1 VRVVEGNY
9 DEYQLQLGRKTEEI
23 PGKAGGKDRPKSGKA
38 GQKSEKSPPKSGK
51 QSKKSSKKSGKKRR
65 FPFRKVSDLEDEIFI
80 RETLVQEFQKELAQP
95 ETLRNGDKVRSI
107 TAKIAEEQEA
117 LKTLY
122 EHWNE
127 ATELNW

>member
-1 VRVVEGNY
+1 MKISSSRS
-9 DEYQLQLGRKTEEI
+9 DTLRK
-23 PGKAGGKDRPKSGKA
+23 G
-38 GQKSEKSPPKSGK
+38 
-51 QSKKSSKKSGKKRR
+51 KRR

-80 RETLVQEFQKELAQP
+80 RETLLQEFQNELALP
-95 ETLRNGDKVRSI
+95 ETLRNGDRVRSI
-107 TAKIAEEQEA
+107 TAKIAEEQEE

>member
-1 VRVVEGNY
+1 GNY
-9 DEYQLQLGRKTEEI
+9 DEYQLQLKSKVEETQGKEDVKERPKKGKGGQKSRKTLQ
-23 PGKAGGKDRPKSGKA
+23 KSGK
-38 GQKSEKSPPKSGK
+38 P
-51 QSKKSSKKSGKKRR
+51 SKISSKKPGKKRR
-65 FPFRKVSDLEDEIFI
+65 YPFRKVSDLEDEIFI

-95 ETLRNGDKVRSI
+95 ETLRNGDRVRSI
-107 TAKIAEEQEA
+107 TAKIAGEQEA